1 MHASHRAQFIVTT
14 LTVAN
19 YSSDCR
25 IAVNYIKS
33 NNKRGGIRTDLATI
47 QSQVGARSVE
57 YFDILYSKIF
67 LIFKILDMLRV
78 AVRIIILTSLA
89 SQDKF
94 RYLSWSLLIL
104 SNIE

>member
-33 NNKRGGIRTDLATI
+33 NNKRGGIRTDLAPI

-57 YFDILYSKIF
+57 YFDILY
-67 LIFKILDMLRV
+67 LDMLRV